1 MIKKLLVTIGKDL
14 WSGSKT
20 LLLIASI
27 MTGVLSV
34 FMSVDSLLQEKEIIP
49 GYMHI
54 VYTLAGIAI
63 LAFYWFIPRGI
74 AQEAFKNWNASLNV
88 KHFVCVFL
96 TTAGI
101 AFFVGFLIVS
111 TVGIATLVDNW
122 LAKDMTLGQ
131 IWDEKSLFENIS
143 MWFGMLIFA
152 VFFSTPFISYIAG
165 VVERM
170 KKDN

>member
-14 WSGSKT
+14 WSGTKT
-20 LLLIASI
+20 LTLIATI
-27 MTGVLSV
+27 MVGVLST
-34 FMSVDSLLQEKEIIP
+34 FMAVGSLLQEKEIIP

-54 VYTLAGIAI
+54 VNTLSVIAI
-63 LAFYWFIPRGI
+63 LAFYWFIPRGV
-74 AQEAFKNWNASLNV
+74 AQEAFKNWNVSLNV
-88 KHFVCVFL
+88 KHFACVFIV
-96 TTAGI
+96 TAGI
-101 AFFVGFLIVS
+101 AFFVGFLILS
-111 TVGIATLVDNW
+111 TVGISTLVDNY

-152 VFFSTPFISYIAG
+152 VFCSTPFISYIAG
-165 VVERM
+165 VVERT